1 MKIEN
6 KFREGLKNM
15 IKTTPLD
22 EINVVSLSK
31 KVNSNRQTFYYH
43 FRDISDVIESIFLKE
58 KIVSKAKPHDFE
70 SIAKPLIAY
79 INSNKQFLLSVA
91 NSFANDKLQEFI
103 YSYFYQK
110 IGQYLKS
117 EKKNLPTNVAFYIQ
131 RYLSTLL
138 SREFYFWLM
147 NKKEEK
153 QTHLMRRLLP
163 IWDYFMNS
171 YSLTLKGNK

>member
-6 KFREGLKNM
+6 KYREGLKNM
-15 IKTTPLD
+15 MKATPLD

-58 KIVSKAKPHDFE
+58 KIVAKAKPHDFE
-70 SIAKPLIAY
+70 SIIKPLIAY
-79 INSNKQFLLSVA
+79 INANKQFLLSVA
-91 NSFANDKLQEFI
+91 NSFANDKLEEFI

-110 IGQYLKS
+110 IGQFLKT
-117 EKKNLPTNVAFYIQ
+117 EKKNLSSNVVFYIQ

-138 SREFYFWLM
+138 SRELYFWLM

-153 QTHLMRRLLP
+153 QAHLMRRLSP
-163 IWDYFMNS
+163 IWDYFVND
-171 YSLTLKGNK
+171 YSSILKGNK